1 MVHRAGAAAPYLLWQ
16 LLFDGFTLSNIS
28 ILTEDNMSKS
38 FLRRLRKKH
47 DVIDRKIA
55 KKQKSPGQDPEK
67 ISELKKLKL
76 SIKDQIARIEAASNS
91 PAASA
96 S

>member
-1 MVHRAGAAAPYLLWQ
+1 M
-16 LLFDGFTLSNIS
+16 
-28 ILTEDNMSKS
+28 EDYMSKS

-47 DVIDRKIA
+47 DVIERKIA
-55 KKQKSPGQDPEK
+55 KKQKSPDPDSAK

-76 SIKDQIARIEAASNS
+76 SIKDQIARIEAASAR
-91 PAASA
+91 PAVSG

>member
-1 MVHRAGAAAPYLLWQ
+1 
-16 LLFDGFTLSNIS
+16 
-28 ILTEDNMSKS
+28 MSKS

-55 KKQKSPGQDPEK
+55 RKQKAPRQDPGK

-76 SIKDQIARIEAASNS
+76 SIKDQIARIEAIAAK
-91 PAASA
+91 PAAA

>member
-1 MVHRAGAAAPYLLWQ
+1 
-16 LLFDGFTLSNIS
+16 
-28 ILTEDNMSKS
+28 MSKS

-55 KKQKSPGQDPEK
+55 EQQKTANHDPAK
-67 ISELKKLKL
+67 MSELKKLKL
-76 SIKDQIARIEAASNS
+76 SIKDQIARIEAASAR
-91 PAASA
+91 PTASA